1 VSIER
6 RLEGGF
12 EVGEHKT
19 SMLQD
24 FEAGKPLEIECLTG
38 AIIELAGQLGVDV
51 PRLRVI
57 DAAVRVAE
65 RAASSAGRA
74 AP

>member
-1 VSIER
+1 MSIER

-24 FEAGKPLEIECLTG
+24 FEVDKPLEIEYMTG
-38 AIIELAGQLGVDV
+38 AIIELAGKLGVDM
-51 PRLRVI
+51 PRLRVV
-57 DAAVRVAE
+57 DAAVRVAQQAH
-65 RAASSAGRA
+65 AAGSS
-74 AP
+74 